1 MPRMPKVKIAG
12 PAMKSV
18 NAPTAEV
25 KGRPPPRPPPS
36 LPGTWSLNVD
46 ASTCGTSMLPG
57 VALGLIAHPV
67 TAPIPAMAR
76 TASAAIFGVRPFA
89 AEGRSPWGDGRPA
102 LAGREGSRRGGTPLR
117 RARSRAQGA
126 ALVKNKV
133 YKYWFKSRLKD
144 RLAVAEKR
152 AETLANA
159 GFSACGQPLKCQ

>member
-1 MPRMPKVKIAG
+1 MSISRRLRL
-12 PAMKSV
+12 V
-18 NAPTAEV
+18 NERVSAV
-25 KGRPPPRPPPS
+25 G
-36 LPGTWSLNVD
+36 
-46 ASTCGTSMLPG
+46 
-57 VALGLIAHPV
+57 
-67 TAPIPAMAR
+67 
-76 TASAAIFGVRPFA
+76 AAIFGVRPFA
-89 AEGRSPWGDGRPA
+89 AEGRSPWGDGGPA

>member
-1 MPRMPKVKIAG
+1 LSISRRLRL
-12 PAMKSV
+12 V
-18 NAPTAEV
+18 NERVSAV
-25 KGRPPPRPPPS
+25 G
-36 LPGTWSLNVD
+36 
-46 ASTCGTSMLPG
+46 
-57 VALGLIAHPV
+57 
-67 TAPIPAMAR
+67 
-76 TASAAIFGVRPFA
+76 AAIFGVRPFA

-159 GFSACGQPLKCQ
+159 DFLPVDSPSNVNRCAPHLSALCPSSVKDRAPHLSVVAPLKCQYRRALIPRLVHIICGKLA

>member
-1 MPRMPKVKIAG
+1 
-12 PAMKSV
+12 
-18 NAPTAEV
+18 TE
-25 KGRPPPRPPPS
+25 
-36 LPGTWSLNVD
+36 
-46 ASTCGTSMLPG
+46 ASHSSDGSTLKL
-57 VALGLIAHPV
+57 AL
-67 TAPIPAMAR
+67 M
-76 TASAAIFGVRPFA
+76 
-89 AEGRSPWGDGRPA
+89 
-102 LAGREGSRRGGTPLR
+102 GGTPLR

>member
-1 MPRMPKVKIAG
+1 SISRRLRL
-12 PAMKSV
+12 V
-18 NAPTAEV
+18 NERVSAV
-25 KGRPPPRPPPS
+25 G
-36 LPGTWSLNVD
+36 
-46 ASTCGTSMLPG
+46 
-57 VALGLIAHPV
+57 
-67 TAPIPAMAR
+67 
-76 TASAAIFGVRPFA
+76 AAIFGVRPFA

-102 LAGREGSRRGGTPLR
+102 LAGREGSRRGGPPLR

>member
-1 MPRMPKVKIAG
+1 MSISRRLRL
-12 PAMKSV
+12 V
-18 NAPTAEV
+18 NERVSAV
-25 KGRPPPRPPPS
+25 G
-36 LPGTWSLNVD
+36 
-46 ASTCGTSMLPG
+46 
-57 VALGLIAHPV
+57 
-67 TAPIPAMAR
+67 
-76 TASAAIFGVRPFA
+76 AAIFGVRPFA

-159 GFSACGQPLKCQ
+159 GFSACGQPLK

>member
-1 MPRMPKVKIAG
+1 MSISRRLRL
-12 PAMKSV
+12 V
-18 NAPTAEV
+18 NERVSAV
-25 KGRPPPRPPPS
+25 G
-36 LPGTWSLNVD
+36 
-46 ASTCGTSMLPG
+46 
-57 VALGLIAHPV
+57 
-67 TAPIPAMAR
+67 
-76 TASAAIFGVRPFA
+76 AAIFGVRPFA

-159 GFSACGQPLKCQ
+159 GFSACGQPSNVNRCAPHLSALCPSSVKDRAPHLSVVAPLKCQYRRALIPRLVHIICGKLA